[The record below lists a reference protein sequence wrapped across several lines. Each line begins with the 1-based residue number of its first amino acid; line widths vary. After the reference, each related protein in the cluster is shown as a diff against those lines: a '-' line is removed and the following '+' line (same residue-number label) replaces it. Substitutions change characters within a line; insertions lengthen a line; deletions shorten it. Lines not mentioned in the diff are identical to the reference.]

1 MKKTVLAATLAAVAL
16 MLSGCIAWKPVKGE
30 PTASASGKYSINLPV
45 GWNVL
50 SIGTQ
55 QMASKYGMGLQS
67 LTVRQVNHKNAFGT
81 GKNRTSSTP
90 DMDPREL
97 CEKLV
102 ADLKALPNNDTLEMT
117 SMAPV
122 MLGGRAG
129 FRAELTSK
137 RTFQADGI
145 RYRHVL
151 YGAAA
156 PNGLYV
162 IEYAAPVLHYFEMDL
177 ADVEKSVTTFKLL

>member
-1 MKKTVLAATLAAVAL
+1 MKKTILTAAVAAL
-16 MLSGCIAWKPVKGE
+16 ALLLSGCIAWKPVKAE
-30 PTASASGKYSINLPV
+30 PVTSSGGKYAINLPV

-50 SIGTQ
+50 TFGTQ

-67 LTVRQVNHKNAFGT
+67 LTVRQVNHKKAFGT
-81 GKNRTSSTP
+81 GKNRTDSTP

-97 CEKLV
+97 CEKVV

-117 SMAPV
+117 SMAPY

-129 FRAELTSK
+129 FRAELRSK

-145 RYRHVL
+145 RYQHVL
-151 YGAAA
+151 YGVAAK
-156 PNGLYV
+156 NGLYI
-162 IEYAAPVLHYFEMDL
+162 IEYAAPVLHYYAKDL
-177 ADVEKSVTTFKLL
+177 PDVEQSVTTFKLL